1 MWLRKDL
8 FILILPANK
17 IPSRKKSFRDWL
29 TPVECL
35 CECVCVLLV
44 FMRRTKMETDA
55 VEAFRGLMF
64 RYRAI
69 GSVSHA
75 ISVWMCARVYK
86 MHFRT
91 HPTHTDLTAAHLSV
105 SVHRTHSLFSREMN
119 LYGFSAVDVDGRKSK
134 CACVLSLF
142 LLFWNENDGIFLF
155 HVTAKCLH
163 NCACTP
169 DLQCCNFWAFCFQ
182 YLKGIV
188 NLKWKILSFSH
199 PRAVTNMYDFRLSV
213 EHKSLVGC
221 SFFSLPY
228 NIS

>member
-29 TPVECL
+29 TPVECW
-35 CECVCVLLV
+35 CECVCVY
-44 FMRRTKMETDA
+44 MRRTKMETNA

-75 ISVWMCARVYK
+75 ISVWMCVRVSIKCTFGLIKHTPIWPQHIYQCLCTELTHCSPVKWTFMDSVLWTSTDAKASARVC
-86 MHFRT
+86 
-91 HPTHTDLTAAHLSV
+91 LV
-105 SVHRTHSLFSREMN
+105 FSS
-119 LYGFSAVDVDGRKSK
+119 F
-134 CACVLSLF
+134 
-142 LLFWNENDGIFLF
+142 FWNENDGIFLF
-155 HVTAKCLH
+155 HVTAKRLH

-182 YLKGIV
+182 YLKVIV

-199 PRAVTNMYDFRLSV
+199 PRAVTNMYNFLLSV
-213 EHKSLVGC
+213 KHKSLVGC

-228 NIS
+228 NTA